1 MTNKKSFS
9 VVPINAFIPSF
20 TSIDEAHKEH
30 TTWRDS
36 AKTIY
41 KYSKPN
47 TFIPKYKAYTSGIIR
62 TDTSGRIYTF
72 LYTEPDDE
80 DITEQ
85 ANNKKYTLKQA
96 KDLYEKYRSNSK
108 VKYTTSTTLFNR
120 DDYWRLDD
128 IRYYTESNRF
138 VELLRTLFS
147 RRKRLRLYC
156 VLVFMIK

>member
-1 MTNKKSFS
+1 MSNKKSFS

-20 TSIDEAHKEH
+20 TSINEAHKEH
-30 TTWRDS
+30 TTWKES
-36 AKTIY
+36 PKTIF
-41 KYSKPN
+41 KYSRPN
-47 TFIPKYKAYTSGIIR
+47 TYIPKYKAYTSGIINK
-62 TDTSGRIYTF
+62 DTSGHFYTF
-72 LYTEPDDE
+72 LYTEPDSKH
-80 DITEQ
+80 ITEQ
-85 ANNKKYTLKQA
+85 TNNKKYTLKQA

-128 IRYYTESNRF
+128 ICYYTESNRF